1 MPPSKSQIFSFL
13 KAENN
18 LSMLFHRN
26 IANRNGLKVPL
37 PVFGSRFNRAQFYTL
52 RRAGR
57 HAEITAG
64 AQIRHNGMHRARC
77 AHNGVNRTRLNTFC
91 AANAVGFVDNSKGTN
106 RLWACSSP
114 STGWGSTF
122 SRAAILSMT
131 ASPPGAQRLIFSP
144 ARPPPQRKGGSRGS
158 RTARTGSGVKVHQ
171 FFNHRIVLHRK
182 PAGGVTQN
190 DAKDESQH
198 ADGRDG
204 NQIALITTS
213 PDH

>member
-1 MPPSKSQIFSFL
+1 MYRQHPSATKGQRLAAKNAIAFFHAQFAFRADMLFQGHNVTGRQRDLAQRRAVRLRFHLRRMNAAVEIPDLLFL

-106 RLWACSSP
+106 RLRACSSP

-144 ARPPPQRKGGSRGS
+144 AP
-158 RTARTGSGVKVHQ
+158 TAS
-171 FFNHRIVLHRK
+171 
-182 PAGGVTQN
+182 A
-190 DAKDESQH
+190 
-198 ADGRDG
+198 
-204 NQIALITTS
+204 
-213 PDH
+213 